1 MAAAPAAAVYAAGEV
16 DAQRGTVSVSSR
28 QQAEAWTLAAYNAA
42 AAAEVAAEADNASTP
57 SPGAPAATAAHG
69 EEPNPAAS
77 SQGGEITGGAA
88 AEVPSSNAEEESET
102 VASEGSA
109 ESDVPEDPVEAAAEA
124 EAILQD
130 WPPESNIW
138 IIGKDASDGSFD
150 DLALDVFCRSCR
162 LDHLAEAHGSVGLV
176 IVKEI
181 IPLLGGAGERRVTQ
195 GLDEDEH
202 AKLCLLLDALPASL
216 SDELRSVMPRP
227 DELIRLTSDIG
238 YNPDSP
244 EVPVRLWYP
253 FDKDFHGQLL
263 AAIDPRP
270 NGKKKKKKWLK

>member
-1 MAAAPAAAVYAAGEV
+1 M
-16 DAQRGTVSVSSR
+16 
-28 QQAEAWTLAAYNAA
+28 A

-69 EEPNPAAS
+69 EVSAPTEKLQLESNPAAS

-88 AEVPSSNAEEESET
+88 AEVPSGNAEEESET
-102 VASEGSA
+102 VASD

-124 EAILQD
+124 AAILQD
-130 WPPESNIW
+130 WPPVNIW

-150 DLALDVFCRSCR
+150 DLTFDVADRSCR
-162 LDHLAEAHGSVGLV
+162 LDHLAEAHDSVGLV

-202 AKLCLLLDALPASL
+202 AKLCLLLDALPVPL

-227 DELIRLTSDIG
+227 DEIIRLTSGNG

-270 NGKKKKKKWLK
+270 NGKKKKKWLK